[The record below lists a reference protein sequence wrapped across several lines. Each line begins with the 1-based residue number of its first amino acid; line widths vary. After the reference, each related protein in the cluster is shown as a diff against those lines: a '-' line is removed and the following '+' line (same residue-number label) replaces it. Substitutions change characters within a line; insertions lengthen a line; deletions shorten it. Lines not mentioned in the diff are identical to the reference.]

1 MRILITNDD
10 GVRSPGLK
18 AIRDR
23 LLPIAESVVTIA
35 PETDCSGLAQACTF
49 SRPVSVTR
57 LGDGDHA
64 VFSCDGTPTDCVR
77 VGLLSGLA
85 SSTDLVVCGI
95 NHGANLADDVAY
107 SGTIGAGREAAI
119 LGTSALCLSQ
129 QTPTGSFAVN
139 YREDLSQRGLSYDF
153 GLAADYGSD
162 LARAMCQ
169 APTDEP
175 VVLNVN
181 FPTAASSPNGV
192 LTRVGRRAYP
202 RSDSSAWPEGE
213 VTRSYYLFGE
223 PDQEIPEDD
232 DSWGTDISALRAGLI
247 SVMVVPVSWR
257 PDHLTEQE
265 RAFLRAWSSAL
276 ASPNTFELAS
286 DAPTSTA

>member
-10 GVRSPGLK
+10 GVHSQGLK
-18 AIRDR
+18 AIRDV
-23 LLPIAESVVTIA
+23 LIPIAESVVTIA
-35 PETDCSGLAQACTF
+35 PESDCSGLAQACTF

-57 LGDGDHA
+57 LGEGEHA

-77 VGLLSGLA
+77 VGLLGGLA
-85 SSTDLVVCGI
+85 AGPDIVVCGI

-169 APTDEP
+169 APADEP

-202 RSDSSAWPEGE
+202 RSHSPAWPDGL
-213 VTRSYYLFGE
+213 VTQFFYLFGE
-223 PDQEIPEDD
+223 PDEEIPEEGEA
-232 DSWGTDISALRAGLI
+232 WGTDISALKAGLI

-257 PDHLTEQE
+257 PGHLTEAE
-265 RAFLRAWSSAL
+265 RAFLGALSSAL
-276 ASPNTFELAS
+276 RTPNSFDLAS
-286 DAPTSTA
+286 QAPSAAP

>member
-10 GVRSPGLK
+10 GVHSPGLL
-18 AIRDR
+18 AVRDR
-23 LLPIAESVVTIA
+23 LVAIADSVITIA

-57 LGDGDHA
+57 LSGGDHA

-77 VGLLSGLA
+77 VGLLGGLA
-85 SSTDLVVCGI
+85 ARTDLVVCGI

-139 YREDLSQRGLSYDF
+139 YREDLEQLGLRYDF
-153 GLAADYGSD
+153 EVAASYAAD

-169 APTDEP
+169 GPASEP

-181 FPTAASSPNGV
+181 FPANVASTEGV

-202 RSDSSAWPEGE
+202 RSGSPAWAEGE
-213 VTRSYYLFGE
+213 KTRSYYLFGR
-223 PDQEIPEDD
+223 PDEEFAEEGDA
-232 DSWGTDISALRAGLI
+232 SGTDIAALRAGRI
-247 SVMVVPVSWR
+247 SVMAVPVSWQ
-257 PDHLTEQE
+257 PDHLTGQE
-265 RAFLRAWSSAL
+265 HEYLDGLSARLRPPHSL
-276 ASPNTFELAS
+276 LVV
-286 DAPTSTA
+286 